1 MRLAH
6 KTQLG
11 AATAALAFSGMFLAP
26 AAMAATPVQAAA
38 VVVPA
43 QYANPGA
50 GSLTVSGSGVVQGD
64 SFTVTVNGVANR
76 VYSAT
81 VFSTPMDLGTTTA
94 GADGSAS
101 FTFDTSGL
109 DAGGHRVEVTD
120 TMTGGVSTAYFTV
133 TAASIGGNQPGG
145 GTNQAGLT
153 SNQAGGSGNQ
163 AGSGGLAFT
172 GAGAVVPIGVLG
184 VILVG
189 GGAAAVVAGRSRKTQ
204 TEA

>member
-6 KTQLG
+6 TTKLG
-11 AATAALAFSGMFLAP
+11 AAAAAVAFSGMFLAP

-38 VVVPA
+38 VIAPA
-43 QYANPGA
+43 QYGTPSA
-50 GSLTVSGSGVVQGD
+50 GSVTVSGSVVAQGD
-64 SFTVTVNGVANR
+64 SFTVTVNGVAGR

-81 VFSTPMDLGTTTA
+81 VFSTPMSLGTTTA
-94 GADGSAS
+94 GSDGSAS

-109 DAGGHRVEVTD
+109 DAGDHRVEVTD
-120 TMTGGVSTAYFTV
+120 TVTGGVSTAFFSV
-133 TAASIGGNQPGG
+133 TAPSGG
-145 GTNQAGLT
+145 GQAGPVNQAGFGG
-153 SNQAGGSGNQ
+153 NQAGGGNQ
-163 AGSGGLAFT
+163 ASSGGLAFT

-189 GGAAAVVAGRSRKTQ
+189 GGAAAVVAGRSRKAQ